1 MLFGGPSK
9 KILEEQ
15 KSSKADYEKAMSLKG
30 DSKQEV
36 AFRLRIGL
44 RARACVDKIFID
56 GAEKFAA
63 YSEVCLIAVAKD
75 KPKPNPPESSCYPR
89 IKTVNGEISGYLPED
104 FSKDIFALGG
114 KYQNVEIDAKTAIR
128 RAQVICNQV
137 SYDLDL
143 DRKIIALQFLRD
155 ELEEEGDPFTEAD
168 EIEDDND

>member
-15 KSSKADYEKAMSLKG
+15 KSSKADYEKAMNLKG

-63 YSEVCLIAVAKD
+63 YNEICLVAVAKG
-75 KPKPNPPESSCYPR
+75 KPKPNPPE
-89 IKTVNGEISGYLPED
+89 
-104 FSKDIFALGG
+104 
-114 KYQNVEIDAKTAIR
+114 
-128 RAQVICNQV
+128 
-137 SYDLDL
+137 
-143 DRKIIALQFLRD
+143 
-155 ELEEEGDPFTEAD
+155 
-168 EIEDDND
+168 